1 MNASGPSSAS
11 RSIVA
16 LNALPVIVLQ
26 VLFFIAPLVIT
37 VALSFQETRSFMLD
51 WTWSLKTWTDV
62 FSRGY
67 YWTIMLRT
75 LVMAAL
81 TVALCILI
89 GFPVAY
95 VLATRLKRWEN
106 HITILIVFA
115 FLTDNVLKIFG
126 WVLFL
131 DRSGVAN
138 AVLNWV
144 GLPSLPGWALFSP
157 QATLLGMVY
166 NYLCFTIFTIYLSVS
181 MIDRDV
187 IRAAYDCGAGKF
199 RTFWEVTLPLSRN
212 GIMAGGVLV
221 FVLSLGSFLESKVL
235 GGGKSPMAAELIR
248 QTFETRINWPLG
260 SALTVVVM
268 AIAIVTIL
276 LFLRLIDLRKKDAP

>member
-1 MNASGPSSAS
+1 MSSSSASAS
-11 RSIVA
+11 RSIIA
-16 LNALPVIVLQ
+16 LNALPIVILQ
-26 VLFFIAPLVIT
+26 LLFFIAPLAIT

-62 FSRGY
+62 FSRAY
-67 YWTIMLRT
+67 YWSILLRT
-75 LVMAAL
+75 LVMSAM
-81 TVALCILI
+81 TVVLCILI

-95 VLATRLKRWEN
+95 ALATRLRRWEN
-106 HITILIVFA
+106 HVTVLIVFA
-115 FLTDNVLKIFG
+115 FLTDSVLKIFG

-131 DRSGVAN
+131 DSSGIAN
-138 AVLNWV
+138 AVLGWI

-166 NYLCFTIFTIYLSVS
+166 NLLPFTIFTIFLSVS

-187 IRAAYDCGAGKF
+187 IRAAYDCGASKF
-199 RTFWEVTLPLSRN
+199 RTLWEVTLPLSRN

-221 FVLSLGSFLESKVL
+221 FVLSLGSFLEPKVL

-268 AIAIVTIL
+268 VIAIVTIL
-276 LFLRLIDLRKKDAP
+276 LFLRLIDLRKKEAL